1 MSSNYW
7 IKKKGNKLLSAPPPN
22 VADTALELLLESQL
36 QQNYKYHMMVVTRL
50 VQFLWRDQI
59 WKGAGFLFTLPVRIP
74 FWGLGEY
81 ETLIIA
87 FSPCCL
93 LQELEGNLKY
103 PQKKLGLCNS
113 QGV

>member
-7 IKKKGNKLLSAPPPN
+7 IKKKGNQLLLAPPPD

-87 FSPCCL
+87 FFSL
-93 LQELEGNLKY
+93 LSLAGIGRKPETSTEEIRLM
-103 PQKKLGLCNS
+103 
-113 QGV
+113 